1 MLIAENL
8 RKYFGDVRAV
18 DDVSF
23 RIEEGEIVSLVGSN
37 GAGKTTLVNLI
48 SGYLMP
54 DGGKIRFRDNRIT
67 HASAYKRIKIGVG
80 RSFQGASLF
89 ENATVLDN
97 VRISLF
103 SRYGKIKRGLLPAER
118 YTEITNEAIEILRIL
133 NILDKRDL
141 TPKDLSEGDKK
152 VLDVAIAFALKSKL
166 LLLDEPT
173 SGVATGDKFKVM
185 DTILAAIRKE
195 NISTLIIEHDMD
207 IVADYSEKVL
217 VMHQGKIIAEGKPE
231 QVMENKQVLEVLF
244 GIGEENASRG

>member
-8 RKYFGDVRAV
+8 KKYFGDVKAV

-23 RIEEGEIVSLVGSN
+23 EIEKGEIVSLVGSN

-54 DGGKIRFRDNRIT
+54 DSGKIIFGDSNIT
-67 HASAYKRIKIGVG
+67 YASAYKRIKIGVG

-89 ENATVLDN
+89 ETAAVLDN
-97 VRISLF
+97 VRTSLF
-103 SRYGKIKRGLLPAER
+103 SRYGKIKRGFLPADR
-118 YTEITNEAIEILRIL
+118 YTDITNEALEILDIF
-133 NILDKRDL
+133 NISDKKNL
-141 TPKDLSEGDKK
+141 SPKDLSEGDKK

-173 SGVATGDKFKVM
+173 SGVATSDKFKVM
-185 DTILAAIRKE
+185 DTIVSAIRKE

-207 IVADYSEKVL
+207 IVTDYSDKVF
-217 VMHQGKIIAEGKPE
+217 VMHEGKKIAEGKPHE
-231 QVMENKQVLEVLF
+231 VMESRDVLITLF
-244 GIGEENASRG
+244 GIGDQDVSRG

>member
-54 DGGKIRFRDNRIT
+54 DGGKISFRDNRIT

-152 VLDVAIAFALKSKL
+152 VLDVAIAFALNSKL

-185 DTILAAIRKE
+185 DTIVAAIRKE

-231 QVMENKQVLEVLF
+231 QVMEDKQVLEVLF